1 MKAMMGLN
9 FENRVL
15 GSCRPDR
22 QGRKS
27 IFSHCKR
34 VARVVEGDDQR
45 IVAYLHHFVEKG
57 RGWTFERLSDE
68 GFNPSGVAAV
78 KALTRRENE
87 GEVEFDRPGS

>member
-1 MKAMMGLN
+1 MQA
-9 FENRVL
+9 
-15 GSCRPDR
+15 RPTR
-22 QGRKS
+22 RKS